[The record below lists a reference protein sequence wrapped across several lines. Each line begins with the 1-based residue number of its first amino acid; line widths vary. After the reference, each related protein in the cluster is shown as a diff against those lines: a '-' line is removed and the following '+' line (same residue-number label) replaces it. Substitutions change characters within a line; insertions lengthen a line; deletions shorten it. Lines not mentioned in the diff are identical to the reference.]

1 MGLVCFLGLLLMKQI
16 RLYNNRPALWQW
28 DVDQKIVIDNAMAT
42 NKVHISQGTMETAM
56 VLEPYQYNGY
66 TVADIPN
73 ILLQTAQDIYVY
85 LYILQ
90 DGNWTLKRY
99 VFRVYPRPKPD
110 HYVYTQTE
118 IQTWEQLSDRIDKL
132 SIEGVPGDNGATFIP
147 YVDVDGTLSWTNDGG
162 LKNPDPVNIKGPQG
176 ERGETGAQG
185 PAGPQGET
193 GAQGPKGD
201 TGPAGPQG
209 AAGLQGDPGKDGVD
223 GTDGISC
230 THLWSGTTLIVTS
243 ASGTS
248 SADLKG
254 ERGETGAQGPKG
266 DTGETGPQGEQGSK
280 GDTGETGPVGPQG
293 ETGPQGPAGT
303 DGSDGVSCTHSWT
316 GTTLT
321 VTSASG
327 TSSADLK
334 GDPGEQ
340 GPQGPKGDTGV
351 QGPAGAD
358 GNTPVKG
365 VDYWTSAD
373 KAEIVNDVL
382 AALPDG
388 DEVTY

>member
-1 MGLVCFLGLLLMKQI
+1 MKQI

-176 ERGETGAQG
+176 EKGETGL
-185 PAGPQGET
+185 
-193 GAQGPKGD
+193 KGD

-209 AAGLQGDPGKDGVD
+209 ATGLQGDPGKDGVD

-230 THLWSGTTLIVTS
+230 THLWSGTTLI
-243 ASGTS
+243 
-248 SADLKG
+248 
-254 ERGETGAQGPKG
+254 
-266 DTGETGPQGEQGSK
+266 
-280 GDTGETGPVGPQG
+280 
-293 ETGPQGPAGT
+293 
-303 DGSDGVSCTHSWT
+303 
-316 GTTLT
+316 